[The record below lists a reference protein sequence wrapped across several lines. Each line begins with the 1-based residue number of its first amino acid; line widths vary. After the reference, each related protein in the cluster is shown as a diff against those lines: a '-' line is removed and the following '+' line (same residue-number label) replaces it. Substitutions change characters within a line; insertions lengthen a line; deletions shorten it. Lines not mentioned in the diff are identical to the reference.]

1 VSAENVFPRAL
12 SDREWNDISKHVK
25 LPDEARSSVEGAI
38 GIFRLDRMYEQNKPR
53 TALVRSRLNNVWR
66 AAKAMS
72 LAIEDLSGHERHEM
86 CTSDFLSPEFEA
98 MPYELRQAHIEGV
111 LGAAHDQSAFLADL
125 CVDTSDQ
132 VSPSTYSKKYAV
144 SRPADKMVD
153 NLDRIL
159 VKHGCQPVSRA
170 KPAMA
175 FLLAVFKIAD
185 SSVDSGAIEE
195 AARRRDERRGELLGF
210 NCTKN
215 PEIPGGKV

>member
-1 VSAENVFPRAL
+1 L

-25 LPDEARSSVEGAI
+25 LPDEARPSIEGAI
-38 GIFRLDRMYEQNKPR
+38 SIFRLHRMYEQKKPR

-66 AAKAMS
+66 AAKALS

-86 CTSDFLSPEFEA
+86 YTSDFLGPEFEA

-111 LGAAHDQSAFLADL
+111 LRAALNNSAFLADL

-144 SRPADKMVD
+144 SRPADKLVD
-153 NLDRIL
+153 HLDRIL
-159 VKHGCQPVSRA
+159 VKHGCSPVSRA

-195 AARRRDERRGELLGF
+195 AARRCDEHRGELLGF

-215 PEIPGGKV
+215 PEIPGGKF